1 MTRASFSDAMWK
13 IIEKQIPK
21 IPNAEIV
28 TRVTP
33 NFIND
38 VVTQALREGDTP
50 ANAAQIVINEHA
62 SNDGGG
68 ANEEDE
74 DETPCR

>member
-1 MTRASFSDAMWK
+1 MWK
-13 IIEKQIPK
+13 IIEKQ